1 MKLKLLFVL
10 LFVAQTVVAT
20 NTIPAVNN
28 EENRNGHFTIT
39 PKTALVYNSTVRDV
53 AMYLLEYIPQE
64 DIDWLCGKISRLRI
78 FDDENGVMNLDI
90 QQAGGRAIV
99 ISQFTL
105 FASTKKGNRP
115 SYIRSAGEP
124 IARPMYEKFLAT
136 LSAVLGTEVEHGE
149 FGADMKVS
157 LVNDVIQQQT
167 YQFLFMNII
176 YISIFCRHQQLSIQ
190 LVDIW
195 GNT

>member
-1 MKLKLLFVL
+1 MRVVIQRVQRCSVEVEGEISGAIEKGLAILLGVED
-10 LFVAQTVVAT
+10 ADT
-20 NTIPAVNN
+20 
-28 EENRNGHFTIT
+28 
-39 PKTALVYNSTVRDV
+39 
-53 AMYLLEYIPQE
+53 QE

-115 SYIRSAGEP
+115 SYIRSAGES

-136 LSAVLGTEVEHGE
+136 LSATLGADVEHGE
-149 FGADMKVS
+149 FGADMKVA
-157 LVNDVIQQQT
+157 LVNDGPVTICIDSK
-167 YQFLFMNII
+167 N
-176 YISIFCRHQQLSIQ
+176 RE
-190 LVDIW
+190 
-195 GNT
+195 